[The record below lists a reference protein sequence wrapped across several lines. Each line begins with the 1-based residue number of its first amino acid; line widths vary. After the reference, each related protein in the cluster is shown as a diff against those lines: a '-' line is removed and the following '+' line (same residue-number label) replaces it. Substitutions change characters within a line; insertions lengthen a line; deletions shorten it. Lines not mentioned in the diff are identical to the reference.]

1 MWSVYLWNEIPPEGV
16 LILRNS
22 RRHVCKIHRFE
33 VKTYCIFLWWG
44 SCMIYGRCFYLV
56 PTCSC
61 SDVYFCEVIC
71 CVKTAV
77 LLRRYIV
84 VIIHIYETGRHR
96 YICNYLN
103 NSMKVVCHA
112 VKVMDVTNVW
122 HHLSQIGFAAMAT
135 AAAEIGGRRL
145 INKQFGA
152 SSWWRNYTKRPSL
165 RYGSHKIVIGGNQ
178 GARSL
183 NPAIAYVIDR
193 DRCHYI
199 VELWSGCSGEFRF
212 LKWSGV
218 GSSVEI

>member
-56 PTCSC
+56 SNPLVTMF
-61 SDVYFCEVIC
+61 FCEVIC

-84 VIIHIYETGRHR
+84 VIIHIYETGRR

-165 RYGSHKIVIGGNQ
+165 RYGSHKM
-178 GARSL
+178 
-183 NPAIAYVIDR
+183 
-193 DRCHYI
+193 
-199 VELWSGCSGEFRF
+199 
-212 LKWSGV
+212 
-218 GSSVEI
+218 SSVEIRAPDH